1 MGNCDNFDII
11 VREVGSENENG
22 EVDDRVGLLVVGE
35 LSTIQAHFYADKY
48 CFLFF
53 YYYFMERNEPML
65 FIGNIC
71 LPRNILIQWI
81 MPRFRYISRSKLEW
95 VYFILSFNIL

>member
-22 EVDDRVGLLVVGE
+22 EVDDRVGLLVVRE

-53 YYYFMERNEPML
+53 Y
-65 FIGNIC
+65 FIII
-71 LPRNILIQWI
+71 ILWRETS
-81 MPRFRYISRSKLEW
+81 PCYLSGIS
-95 VYFILSFNIL
+95 VCQ